1 MDKKV
6 KFRTYEMIG
15 SEIFKK
21 EDFLSPKFKEGHDEI
36 VVFENDKQYI
46 HHKMALKNFTDII
59 IGEELVVPTL
69 IGYANAKVIS
79 LNKKENEGCAET
91 GDNIYMLSFN
101 GDNRHCWTCYG
112 MLSKKAIK
120 RIDIEGEKKCQ

>member
-79 LNKKENEGCAET
+79 LN
-91 GDNIYMLSFN
+91 M
-101 GDNRHCWTCYG
+101 
-112 MLSKKAIK
+112 KAVLKQEIIFICCLLMGI
-120 RIDIEGEKKCQ
+120 IDIVGHVMEC